1 MSKLLDPRQALQ
13 VLDLLDRVYPEAG
26 CALHFENHF
35 ELLCAVMLSA
45 QTTDVSVNRITPELF
60 RRYPDAFA
68 MAKAEPASLEEIIHS
83 IGLYKNKSRNLINM
97 SRQLAEEFGGEV
109 PGDFTALTGLAGVGR
124 KTANVVLAEGFGVP
138 KIAVDTHVFRVSN
151 RIGLA
156 NSDKVLETEKQLMQI
171 LPEERW
177 TRGHHLLIFHGRNC
191 CRARKPDCA
200 HCPVKEI
207 CRSSLTVEK

>member
-1 MSKLLDPRQALQ
+1 MKEEERRYEEAARVLPGRLREQALAQ
-13 VLDLLDRVYPEAG
+13 PPE
-26 CALHFENHF
+26 
-35 ELLCAVMLSA
+35 V
-45 QTTDVSVNRITPELF
+45 
-60 RRYPDAFA
+60 
-68 MAKAEPASLEEIIHS
+68 
-83 IGLYKNKSRNLINM
+83 
-97 SRQLAEEFGGEV
+97 RQLAEEFGGEV

-191 CRARKPDCA
+191 CRARKPNCA

>member
-1 MSKLLDPRQALQ
+1 MFKLLDPRQALQ
-13 VLDLLDRVYPEAG
+13 VLDLLDRAYPEAG

-97 SRQLAEEFGGEV
+97 SQQLAEEFGGEV

-124 KTANVVLAEGFGVP
+124 KTARTVDPRTSSFDFSRTELLPCP
-138 KIAVDTHVFRVSN
+138 KA
-151 RIGLA
+151 GLCPLSGKR
-156 NSDKVLETEKQLMQI
+156 N
-171 LPEERW
+171 LPQFIN
-177 TRGHHLLIFHGRNC
+177 G
-191 CRARKPDCA
+191 
-200 HCPVKEI
+200 
-207 CRSSLTVEK
+207 